1 MGTSQ
6 DEVLR
11 VLLTKEVPVA
21 AEDITTE
28 LACPKATVTSLLNK
42 MKTKRWVDGGG
53 KEWVVTDAG
62 RKKVDSG
69 TVIPLC

>member
-21 AEDITTE
+21 VEDITTE

-53 KEWVVTDAG
+53 KE
-62 RKKVDSG
+62 VDSG
-69 TVIPLC
+69 TVIPLCQGTP